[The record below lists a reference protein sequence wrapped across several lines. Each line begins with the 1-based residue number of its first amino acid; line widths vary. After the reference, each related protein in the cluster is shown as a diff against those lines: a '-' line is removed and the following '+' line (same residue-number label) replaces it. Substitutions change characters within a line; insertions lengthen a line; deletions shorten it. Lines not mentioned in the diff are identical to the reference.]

1 MAAHPN
7 FRCVNVSTGV
17 CCIHFACQMIL
28 CFQIPLKNQTKLW
41 SIMAV
46 PILSFP
52 YLGCSPLPV
61 IVTTSIITCL
71 GDSSKPSFVT
81 GILGGGHSP
90 IHIFVS
96 RIPFATSS
104 FFQWSWKWTW
114 PKFGDKPLIFLGNV
128 PSWPH
133 FQFHDYG
140 RTSADA
146 DRLIGLR
153 SSIDGFHSSQS
164 SGGASKLGWNRV
176 KEMHPKLIHL
186 RKLTWQ
192 WKIHHFQ

>member
-1 MAAHPN
+1 MAAHPI

-17 CCIHFACQMIL
+17 CCIHFAYQMIS
-28 CFQIPLKNQTKLW
+28 CFQIPLKNQTKL
-41 SIMAV
+41 SNIMAV

-52 YLGCSPLPV
+52 YLGCGPLPV
-61 IVTTSIITCL
+61 TVTTSIITL

-81 GILGGGHSP
+81 GILGWGHTP
-90 IHIFVS
+90 IHVFVS
-96 RIPFATSS
+96 SKIWRQAAHLP
-104 FFQWSWKWTW
+104 WK
-114 PKFGDKPLIFLGNV
+114 
-128 PSWPH
+128 WPH

-176 KEMHPKLIHL
+176 KEMHPLMHPIKP
-186 RKLTWQ
+186 T
-192 WKIHHFQ
+192 